1 MGQKDHC
8 STADELFRD
17 SQARFAKQ
25 VQFLYVPAA
34 VNTQLLSSANA
45 AIGRGKKLS
54 KVGKDES
61 CSQLASVKK
70 CFLMI

>member
-1 MGQKDHC
+1 
-8 STADELFRD
+8 
-17 SQARFAKQ
+17 

-45 AIGRGKKLS
+45 AIGRGKKPS

-61 CSQLASVKK
+61 CIQSPRVPAKGN
-70 CFLMI
+70 III